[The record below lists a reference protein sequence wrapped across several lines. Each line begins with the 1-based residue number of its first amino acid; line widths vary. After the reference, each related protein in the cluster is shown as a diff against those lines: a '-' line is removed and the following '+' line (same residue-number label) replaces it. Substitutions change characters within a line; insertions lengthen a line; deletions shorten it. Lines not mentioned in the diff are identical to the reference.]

1 MLRGVRV
8 VTDTQVPMSAVARS
22 DFGKGAARRLR
33 RTGLVPAVIYGHGT
47 APIHVALDGHDLVQ
61 ALKRTR
67 VVLRVALDGTD
78 YIVAP
83 RDVQRD
89 VVRQVLE
96 HVDLVVIDK
105 AEAAERAAVAA
116 AIARA
121 EAAAEEEGVDIS
133 EAIQAIEAAVAA
145 GEDPQAAAE
154 AALHA
159 AAEHERAL
167 REAASNAADAAE
179 AAEAAE
185 GGAEGAEAGAGGAAD
200 AGADEKA

>member
-1 MLRGVRV
+1 M
-8 VTDTQVPMSAVARS
+8 TDTQVPMSAVARS

-47 APIHVALDGHDLVQ
+47 APIHVALDGHDLAQ

-67 VVLRVALDGTD
+67 VVLKVALDGTD
-78 YIVAP
+78 YVVAP

-116 AIARA
+116 AIAKA
-121 EAAAEEEGVDIS
+121 EAFAEEEGVDVS
-133 EAIQAIEAAVAA
+133 EAIKAIEAAVAA

-159 AAEHERAL
+159 AAEHEKAL
-167 REAASNAADAAE
+167 REAAANAAE
-179 AAEAAE
+179 AAEAEAAE
-185 GGAEGAEAGAGGAAD
+185 GGTEGAEAGAGSATAD
-200 AGADEKA
+200 AEAEKA